1 MTPEYVFSSFNTSLF
16 PKRINI
22 SFALVTATFIIS
34 GSSLLKNKLF
44 VLPMLSVLYTDSIF
58 NEKRAN
64 LRKKHLE
71 EYIKV
76 LEELLAI

>member
-1 MTPEYVFSSFNTSLF
+1 MIDSD
-16 PKRINI
+16 KI
-22 SFALVTATFIIS
+22 ALHYKVIADTAHKIEKVS
-34 GSSLLKNKLF
+34 KE
-44 VLPMLSVLYTDSIF
+44 LSVLYTDSIF

-71 EYIKV
+71 EHIKV

>member
-1 MTPEYVFSSFNTSLF
+1 MIDSD
-16 PKRINI
+16 KM
-22 SFALVTATFIIS
+22 ALHYKVIADTAHKIEKVS
-34 GSSLLKNKLF
+34 KE
-44 VLPMLSVLYTDSIF
+44 LSVLYTDSIF

>member
-1 MTPEYVFSSFNTSLF
+1 MIDSD
-16 PKRINI
+16 KI
-22 SFALVTATFIIS
+22 ALHYKVIADMSHKIEKVS
-34 GSSLLKNKLF
+34 KE
-44 VLPMLSVLYTDSIF
+44 LSVLYTDSIF